1 MIGKKRF
8 AESLR
13 QVTFDPKSPHQKL
26 LFEVSSVE
34 YCEIQAKIL
43 ISEAMDIRLKQLGN
57 DSYSYQI
64 NEAIRLLVFAKE
76 KEKEKQIGASKA
88 QSQT

>member
-1 MIGKKRF
+1 
-8 AESLR
+8 
-13 QVTFDPKSPHQKL
+13 
-26 LFEVSSVE
+26 
-34 YCEIQAKIL
+34 
-43 ISEAMDIRLKQLGN
+43 MDIRLKQLGN